1 MSPDAE
7 KAPYAACTAVG
18 MGKWMRMGSVEM
30 GRTAFQSFRPFQLV
44 NGVVKKG
51 KCTGLSP
58 MGIMGKSMNI
68 YGFRLRFSL
77 KPIHWSGE
85 HELGIGGY
93 RSFWEAHKQFC
104 GRDCWHCRAALQWLD
119 PLHMWHHMANISQA
133 AARSRMVY
141 RMGVVDLYWLAH
153 ALNSSPN
160 SIWVYRFTKKWWEHP
175 KKQHPLTCHLSH
187 LNGHL
192 ILSENVWYIRK
203 MASL

>member
-77 KPIHWSGE
+77 KPIH
-85 HELGIGGY
+85 
-93 RSFWEAHKQFC
+93 
-104 GRDCWHCRAALQWLD
+104 
-119 PLHMWHHMANISQA
+119 
-133 AARSRMVY
+133 
-141 RMGVVDLYWLAH
+141 
-153 ALNSSPN
+153 
-160 SIWVYRFTKKWWEHP
+160 
-175 KKQHPLTCHLSH
+175 
-187 LNGHL
+187 
-192 ILSENVWYIRK
+192 
-203 MASL
+203 